1 MGRRFESG
9 QELMKKPLEKSR
21 GFGVLWGLCDPVK
34 KGHKARFAYYLSTIQ
49 KRAYYR
55 LFFVI

>member
-1 MGRRFESG
+1 
-9 QELMKKPLEKSR
+9 MKKPLEKSR